1 MDFKEFSE
9 GSQNVKATVK
19 TDNYSWGKMKTVH
32 HGSSFSIP
40 LHPEHHEA
48 IAKLKDQQ
56 EHKFKDETGRHWT
69 AKRDGE
75 DVHFQGANGGNKT
88 KVAHS
93 TMKEDVNLDEKISV
107 ASGKPP
113 RDSGRFTPNN
123 QMRVDTTPSG
133 GRIHTGTVYTGRDKP
148 KPKPEAEP
156 TKPTKKPSVLDRV
169 RSSMKEEV
177 NSLDEES
184 HLSMAKNAK
193 SEEEFHSHMLN
204 HHMELM
210 HAHKTLDDDYAS
222 EHHADKAK
230 HHADKLSRLG
240 DKVKFDEGM
249 EESHAPVA
257 PVPDKKYI
265 KGTPEHKAYKA
276 TRKPINGMPTNKMKE
291 ETMPQSFKGF
301 LTSLTELTDKQK
313 KHIDKNKNGKIDG
326 HDFKLLRKEDSKC
339 CESCGMEEAKCECM
353 TEESHQSK
361 TTMKHIPN
369 ASPALKKAAKD
380 IKPGVAG
387 YRDRIDMLKA
397 GGVKEE
403 ADQIEERN
411 KENAMKR
418 KVMDASRGAKFKLN
432 NPVPD
437 AEPEHKTAQAH
448 NKAIGRA
455 LRNEA
460 KAEDPPFDG
469 PYKKVTGDGSVKDKS
484 GAVHTPM
491 SRARDLARKAMQKK
505 MKEEYNIEITEEQ
518 AADLCDT
525 ASLTEKVDINHNM
538 KEETHEQDT
547 VKSYKD
553 FVTEIKMADL
563 PSRTVK
569 GTSYGAQYHDPE
581 GDDDADTKKSKA
593 AKPADAPKRG
603 RGRPSGS
610 KSGAKQQGSE
620 KSSNYGGIDRTTYAL
635 RLPNNNK

>member
-1 MDFKEFSE
+1 MDYKEFSE

-93 TMKEDVNLDEKISV
+93 TMKE
-107 ASGKPP
+107 
-113 RDSGRFTPNN
+113 
-123 QMRVDTTPSG
+123 
-133 GRIHTGTVYTGRDKP
+133 
-148 KPKPEAEP
+148 
-156 TKPTKKPSVLDRV
+156 
-169 RSSMKEEV
+169 
-177 NSLDEES
+177 
-184 HLSMAKNAK
+184 
-193 SEEEFHSHMLN
+193 
-204 HHMELM
+204 
-210 HAHKTLDDDYAS
+210 
-222 EHHADKAK
+222 
-230 HHADKLSRLG
+230 
-240 DKVKFDEGM
+240 
-249 EESHAPVA
+249 SHAPVA

-265 KGTPEHKAYKA
+265 KGTPENKALKA
-276 TRKPINGMPTNKMKE
+276 SRKPINGMPTNKMKE

-301 LTSLTELTDKQK
+301 LSSLTELTDKQK
-313 KHIDKNKNGKIDG
+313 KHIDKNNNGKIDG
-326 HDFKLLRKEDSKC
+326 HDFKLLRKEDDQ
-339 CESCGMEEAKCECM
+339 

-387 YRDRIDMLKA
+387 YRDRVAMLKA
-397 GGVKEE
+397 GNVKEE
-403 ADQIEERN
+403 VELDEAMINGREYASHGLMHPDHANRPLHKVSGQTIDFYAHGSGDKVQGKVVYHDEKQVHIKDTKGKKHVFKISKDLPKTTNEET
-411 KENAMKR
+411 KK
-418 KVMDASRGAKFKLN
+418 D
-432 NPVPD
+432 D
-437 AEPEHKTAQAH
+437 
-448 NKAIGRA
+448 I
-455 LRNEA
+455 
-460 KAEDPPFDG
+460 PFDG
-469 PYKKVTGDGSVKDKS
+469 PYTKTPSTVKDKS

-505 MKEEYNIEITEEQ
+505 MKEEFNIEITEEQ
-518 AADLCDT
+518 AADLCDV
-525 ASLTEKVDINHNM
+525 ASINEKLDM
-538 KEETHEQDT
+538 KNADMGDVIKDFQKSDAPQFAGKSDKKRREMAIAAKMQSEETEGEST

-563 PSRTVK
+563 PSRSVK

-581 GDDDADTKKSKA
+581 GDDDADSK
-593 AKPADAPKRG
+593 KPAKASDAPKRG

>member
-19 TDNYSWGKMKTVH
+19 TDTYSWGKMKTVH

-88 KVAHS
+88 KVAHKS
-93 TMKEDVNLDEKISV
+93 I
-107 ASGKPP
+107 
-113 RDSGRFTPNN
+113 
-123 QMRVDTTPSG
+123 
-133 GRIHTGTVYTGRDKP
+133 
-148 KPKPEAEP
+148 AE
-156 TKPTKKPSVLDRV
+156 
-169 RSSMKEEV
+169 
-177 NSLDEES
+177 N
-184 HLSMAKNAK
+184 
-193 SEEEFHSHMLN
+193 
-204 HHMELM
+204 
-210 HAHKTLDDDYAS
+210 
-222 EHHADKAK
+222 
-230 HHADKLSRLG
+230 
-240 DKVKFDEGM
+240 
-249 EESHAPVA
+249 APVA

-265 KGTPEHKAYKA
+265 KGTPENKALKA
-276 TRKPINGMPTNKMKE
+276 SRKPINGMPTNKMKE

-313 KHIDKNKNGKIDG
+313 KHIDKNNNGKIDG
-326 HDFKLLRKEDSKC
+326 HDFKLLRKEDDQ
-339 CESCGMEEAKCECM
+339 

-369 ASPALKKAAKD
+369 PSPALKKAAKD

-387 YRDRIDMLKA
+387 YRDRIAMLKA

-403 ADQIEERN
+403 VEELDELSKTTLGSYAKKASRDAVITRKIGADFERKADAARSPGMKAASNEISQKYKEKSWKRRDGLEKAVDRLSKEEVEMDEAFINGREYASHGLMHPDHAKMDIHQKAN
-411 KENAMKR
+411 REVDFYASKTGDKMHG
-418 KVMDASRGAKFKLN
+418 KVMKNDGKEVHIQAHKELGDGKLHKFKVTPNLPKTTN
-432 NPVPD
+432 ED
-437 AEPEHKTAQAH
+437 HK
-448 NKAIGRA
+448 K
-455 LRNEA
+455 
-460 KAEDPPFDG
+460 DDVPFDG
-469 PYKKVTGDGSVKDKS
+469 PYTTRPSTVKDKS
-484 GAVHTPM
+484 GAVHGPM

-505 MKEEYNIEITEEQ
+505 MKEEFNIEITEEQ

-525 ASLTEKVDINHNM
+525 ASLTEKVDINHGI
-538 KEETHEQDT
+538 KEETNGQNT
-547 VKSYKD
+547 MKTYKD

-581 GDDDADTKKSKA
+581 GDDDAEERKPKASK
-593 AKPADAPKRG
+593 PTDATKRG

>member
-69 AKRDGE
+69 AKRDGD
-75 DVHFQGANGGNKT
+75 DVHCQGANGGNKT
-88 KVAHS
+88 KVTH
-93 TMKEDVNLDEKISV
+93 
-107 ASGKPP
+107 
-113 RDSGRFTPNN
+113 
-123 QMRVDTTPSG
+123 
-133 GRIHTGTVYTGRDKP
+133 
-148 KPKPEAEP
+148 
-156 TKPTKKPSVLDRV
+156 
-169 RSSMKEEV
+169 
-177 NSLDEES
+177 
-184 HLSMAKNAK
+184 K
-193 SEEEFHSHMLN
+193 SI
-204 HHMELM
+204 
-210 HAHKTLDDDYAS
+210 A
-222 EHHADKAK
+222 
-230 HHADKLSRLG
+230 
-240 DKVKFDEGM
+240 

-265 KGTPEHKAYKA
+265 KGTPENKALKA
-276 TRKPINGMPTNKMKE
+276 LRKPINGMPTNKMKE
-291 ETMPQSFKGF
+291 ENMPQSFKGF

-313 KHIDKNKNGKIDG
+313 KHIDKNKNGKIDA
-326 HDFKLLRKEDSKC
+326 HDFKLLQKEEDQ
-339 CESCGMEEAKCECM
+339 
-353 TEESHQSK
+353 TEETHQSK
-361 TTMKHIPN
+361 TTMKHIPD

-403 ADQIEERN
+403 ADQIEEKSDQAKQN
-411 KENAMKR
+411 KTMKN
-418 KVMDASRGAKFKLN
+418 MIDASRGARYKLN

-455 LRNEA
+455 LRNEST
-460 KAEDPPFDG
+460 KVEDPPFDG

-491 SRARDLARKAMQKK
+491 SRARDLARKAMQQK
-505 MKEEYNIEITEEQ
+505 MKEDFNLEITEEQ
-518 AADLCDT
+518 AAELCDT
-525 ASLTEKVDINHNM
+525 ASLTEKVSI
-538 KEETHEQDT
+538 KEKTHEQDT
-547 VKSYKD
+547 MKSYKD
-553 FVTEIKMADL
+553 FVTEIKMSDL

-581 GDDDADTKKSKA
+581 GDDHADDRKPKASKPTDAT
-593 AKPADAPKRG
+593 KRG

>member
-19 TDNYSWGKMKTVH
+19 TDSYSWGKMKTVH

-69 AKRDGE
+69 AKRDG
-75 DVHFQGANGGNKT
+75 DDIHFQGANGGNKT
-88 KVAHS
+88 KVAHKS
-93 TMKEDVNLDEKISV
+93 LAEERYEKP
-107 ASGKPP
+107 ASAY
-113 RDSGRFTPNN
+113 R
-123 QMRVDTTPSG
+123 
-133 GRIHTGTVYTGRDKP
+133 P
-148 KPKPEAEP
+148 KP
-156 TKPTKKPSVLDRV
+156 
-169 RSSMKEEV
+169 
-177 NSLDEES
+177 
-184 HLSMAKNAK
+184 
-193 SEEEFHSHMLN
+193 
-204 HHMELM
+204 
-210 HAHKTLDDDYAS
+210 
-222 EHHADKAK
+222 
-230 HHADKLSRLG
+230 G
-240 DKVKFDEGM
+240 DQSYEKY
-249 EESHAPVA
+249 HPVA

-265 KGTPEHKAYKA
+265 KGTPENKALKA
-276 TRKPINGMPTNKMKE
+276 LRKPINGHPTNKMKE
-291 ETMPQSFKGF
+291 ETMPQTFKGF

-313 KHIDKNKNGKIDG
+313 QLDKNKNGKLDG
-326 HDFKLLRKEDSKC
+326 QDFKMLRKEDSKC
-339 CESCGMEEAKCECM
+339 CEACGMKEAECECDDM
-353 TEESHQSK
+353 KESHQSK

-387 YRDRIDMLKA
+387 YRDRIAMLKA

-403 ADQIEERN
+403 VELDEAFINGREYASHGLMHPDHAKMDIHQKANRDVDFYASKTGDKMQGRVMKN
-411 KENAMKR
+411 DGKEVHIQAHKELGNGKLH
-418 KVMDASRGAKFKLN
+418 KFKVTPHL
-432 NPVPD
+432 P
-437 AEPEHKTAQAH
+437 KTT
-448 NKAIGRA
+448 
-455 LRNEA
+455 NEET
-460 KAEDPPFDG
+460 KKEDPPFDG
-469 PYKKVTGDGSVKDKS
+469 PYTKTPSTVKDKS
-484 GAVHTPM
+484 GAVHGPM

-505 MKEEYNIEITEEQ
+505 MKEEFNIEITEEQ

>member
-69 AKRDGE
+69 AKRDGD

-88 KVAHS
+88 KVTH
-93 TMKEDVNLDEKISV
+93 
-107 ASGKPP
+107 
-113 RDSGRFTPNN
+113 
-123 QMRVDTTPSG
+123 
-133 GRIHTGTVYTGRDKP
+133 
-148 KPKPEAEP
+148 
-156 TKPTKKPSVLDRV
+156 
-169 RSSMKEEV
+169 
-177 NSLDEES
+177 
-184 HLSMAKNAK
+184 K
-193 SEEEFHSHMLN
+193 SI
-204 HHMELM
+204 
-210 HAHKTLDDDYAS
+210 A
-222 EHHADKAK
+222 
-230 HHADKLSRLG
+230 
-240 DKVKFDEGM
+240 

-265 KGTPEHKAYKA
+265 KGTPEHKALKA
-276 TRKPINGMPTNKMKE
+276 LRKPINGMPTNKMKE
-291 ETMPQSFKGF
+291 ENMPQSFKGF

-313 KHIDKNKNGKIDG
+313 KHIDKNKNGKIDA
-326 HDFKLLRKEDSKC
+326 HDFKLLQKEEDQ
-339 CESCGMEEAKCECM
+339 
-353 TEESHQSK
+353 TEETHQSK
-361 TTMKHIPN
+361 TTMKHIPD

-403 ADQIEERN
+403 ADQIEEKSDQAKQN
-411 KENAMKR
+411 KTMKN
-418 KVMDASRGAKFKLN
+418 MIDASRGARYKLN

-455 LRNEA
+455 LRNEST
-460 KAEDPPFDG
+460 KVEDPPFDG

-491 SRARDLARKAMQKK
+491 SRARDLARKAMQQK
-505 MKEEYNIEITEEQ
+505 MKEDFNLEITEEQ
-518 AADLCDT
+518 AAELCDL
-525 ASLTEKVDINHNM
+525 AVIDEKMDMSKADMGDVIKDFQKSDAPQFAGKSKEKRREMAIAAKM
-538 KEETHEQDT
+538 KSEETT
-547 VKSYKD
+547 VKSYRE

>member
-1 MDFKEFSE
+1 
-9 GSQNVKATVK
+9 
-19 TDNYSWGKMKTVH
+19 
-32 HGSSFSIP
+32 
-40 LHPEHHEA
+40 
-48 IAKLKDQQ
+48 
-56 EHKFKDETGRHWT
+56 
-69 AKRDGE
+69 
-75 DVHFQGANGGNKT
+75 
-88 KVAHS
+88 
-93 TMKEDVNLDEKISV
+93 
-107 ASGKPP
+107 
-113 RDSGRFTPNN
+113 
-123 QMRVDTTPSG
+123 
-133 GRIHTGTVYTGRDKP
+133 
-148 KPKPEAEP
+148 
-156 TKPTKKPSVLDRV
+156 
-169 RSSMKEEV
+169 
-177 NSLDEES
+177 
-184 HLSMAKNAK
+184 
-193 SEEEFHSHMLN
+193 
-204 HHMELM
+204 
-210 HAHKTLDDDYAS
+210 
-222 EHHADKAK
+222 
-230 HHADKLSRLG
+230 
-240 DKVKFDEGM
+240 
-249 EESHAPVA
+249 
-257 PVPDKKYI
+257 
-265 KGTPEHKAYKA
+265 
-276 TRKPINGMPTNKMKE
+276 
-291 ETMPQSFKGF
+291 MPQSFKGF

-326 HDFKLLRKEDSKC
+326 HDFKLLRKEDSAC

-353 TEESHQSK
+353 TEETHQSK

-411 KENAMKR
+411 KENATKR
-418 KVMDASRGAKFKLN
+418 KMMDASRGAKFKLN

-455 LRNEA
+455 LRNEST
-460 KAEDPPFDG
+460 KVEDPPFDG
-469 PYKKVTGDGSVKDKS
+469 PYKKVTGDGNVKDKS

-505 MKEEYNIEITEEQ
+505 MKEDFNIEITEEQ
-518 AADLCDT
+518 AADLCDV
-525 ASLTEKVDINHNM
+525 ASINEKMDISKADM
-538 KEETHEQDT
+538 GDVIKDFQKSDAPQFAGKSDEKRREMAIAAKMQSEETKGEDT

-581 GDDDADTKKSKA
+581 GEDDADDKKPKKA
-593 AKPADAPKRG
+593 SDAPKRG
-603 RGRPSGS
+603 RGRPAGS

-635 RLPNNNK
+635 HLPRK